1 MAEREYDIVV
11 FGATGFTGALTAEY
25 LAAHALQSSR
35 LALAGRN
42 RNKLEQVRARL
53 AASAPGAGD
62 LPLLSADVNDPSS
75 LRAVAEA
82 SKVVITTVGPYI
94 RYGEPLV
101 AACAAAGTDYVDLT
115 GEPEFV
121 DRMWLGYH
129 RQAQQSGARLVH
141 SCGFDSIPYDLG
153 ALFSV

>member
-1 MAEREYDIVV
+1 MRW
-11 FGATGFTGALTAEY
+11 
-25 LAAHALQSSR
+25 
-35 LALAGRN
+35 ALAGRSQG
-42 RNKLEQVRARL
+42 KLEEVRGRL
-53 AASAPGAGD
+53 AG
-62 LPLLSADVNDPSS
+62 VDPACANCHCCEPTSPTPDS

-82 SKVVITTVGPYI
+82 TRVVISTVGPYI

-101 AACAAAGTDYVDLT
+101 AACAGAGTDYVDLT

-129 RQAQQSGARLVH
+129 DRAVATGARLVH

-153 ALFSV
+153 VPVHRASSCPRACRSRSRASCR